1 MMAGRILT
9 VPNQITLLRLGF
21 LPLFIIAILYDHYRW
36 ALLLLILAGLT
47 DLFDG
52 LLARRLGQRTALG
65 AYLDPVADKLLLSSS
80 FVLLAVKA
88 KLDWWLA
95 ILVLGRD
102 LLILAV
108 SAAILLVVHYR
119 EFPPSLYGKANT
131 LCQIL
136 LVLAVLANEV
146 APVRWLAGM
155 VTVFVYLVAAFTVI
169 SGLHYAVVIA
179 QRLSQQHEPTRP
191 KPHGTG

>member
-1 MMAGRILT
+1 MASRILT

-21 LPLFIIAILYDHYRW
+21 LPLFIITILYDHYRW

-146 APVRWLAGM
+146 VPARWLSGM
-155 VTVFVYLVAAFTVI
+155 VVVFVYLVTAFTVI

-179 QRLSQQHEPTRP
+179 QRLSQSHPPPGP

>member
-1 MMAGRILT
+1 MASRILT

-21 LPLFIIAILYDHYRW
+21 LPFFIIAIIYDRYGW
-36 ALLLLILAGLT
+36 ALVLLVAAGLT

-52 LLARRLGQRTALG
+52 LLARWLGQKTALG

-80 FVLLAVKA
+80 FVLLALKGR
-88 KLDWWLA
+88 LEWWLA

-119 EFPPSLYGKANT
+119 HFPPSLYGKANT
-131 LCQIL
+131 LCQII
-136 LVLAVLANEV
+136 LVLVVLAANV
-146 APVRWLAGM
+146 FSVPWLAAIE
-155 VTVFVYLVAAFTVI
+155 TIFVYLVTGFTVL
-169 SGLHYAVVIA
+169 SGLHYSVVIA
-179 QRLSQQHEPTRP
+179 RRLSQQHEQAAP
-191 KPHGTG
+191 PHD